1 MGLYLCIFDDEED
14 VDGVEVGSYAEFG
27 ELRDFVVTEL
37 EGRIAGSRFPTF
49 SLHSDC
55 DGEWGLADCALLRR
69 ELSEIA
75 GVMRTRPAI
84 GFPTDAQRLTA
95 KSLGLVPR
103 NAFESFIDVDGE
115 CVIGRIQDLVE
126 KALKLQRPISFQ

>member
-1 MGLYLCIFDDEED
+1 
-14 VDGVEVGSYAEFG
+14 
-27 ELRDFVVTEL
+27 
-37 EGRIAGSRFPTF
+37 
-49 SLHSDC
+49 
-55 DGEWGLADCALLRR
+55 
-69 ELSEIA
+69 
-75 GVMRTRPAI
+75 MRTRPAI